1 MEQQTIGLS
10 TESTAVARIFAAMR
24 LAEVATIRPEG
35 GDNAAVA
42 AAYGESF
49 RILFEA
55 IGTALRAK

>member
-24 LAEVATIRPEG
+24 LAEVATVRPEG
-35 GDNAAVA
+35 GDNAAIA

-49 RILFEA
+49 RVLYEA
-55 IGTALRAK
+55 IGVAVRAK